1 MRREDLAEQALALEE
16 GRQALRRRFEEM
28 ETQRL
33 SLEGRAAAAAG
44 EAASALAEAQNARQL
59 HEECMQAK
67 TALQQL
73 TRKAKDVRISSFA
86 AL

>member
-16 GRQALRRRFEEM
+16 ERQVLRRRFEEM

-33 SLEGRAAAAAG
+33 ALEGRAAAAAG
-44 EAASALAEAQNARQL
+44 EAASAVAEARSARQL
-59 HEECMQAK
+59 QEECIQAK

-73 TRKAKDVRISSFA
+73 TRKAKDVRMTSFA